1 MSAIPIQPQS
11 SRPTPIKSVVS
22 QVDSVSNIATLKH
35 LVSLLQKE
43 QSKIQDLLGSLSF
56 SLRSFNNLNQFL
68 ALIPLIAS
76 RVTEADAAALILFKP
91 NGHAI
96 LELLYCHE
104 SQPCP
109 NLRYTLELNTRR
121 LTSQK
126 IPENETVA
134 YLEAAFQQAL
144 GGNYRWHSTPILVR
158 NIAPHE
164 RGRLYLFSRDQD
176 YTWSETRQ
184 KLAQLVADQ
193 TSVAIEND
201 DLTAQVRK
209 QERLAKELEIGAEI
223 QARLLPETCPNIEG
237 VDLAA
242 QCKTASHVGGDY
254 FDFIPIYFS
263 QPTQKR
269 VELDQADR
277 WSIVIGDVM
286 GKGVPAGLMMTMTR
300 GMIRTDILNRHS
312 PARILRDL
320 NYVMYGDLESSNRFV
335 TLFYSE
341 YDPRTRTL
349 AFSNAAHH
357 PPLLWRS
364 QTNKI
369 ERLDT
374 DGLLIGLDVN
384 TTFSETDVRL
394 RPGDTIIYYTDGFTD
409 AASPDGDRFEEENLV
424 SAFHWACSQD
434 YSAQEILDYLYGQVE
449 TFVGIPNH
457 RSDDMTLIVLKAKSS
472 SPSLPSF
479 SRQR

>member
-1 MSAIPIQPQS
+1 MSAVPIPPQS
-11 SRPTPIKSVVS
+11 PRTTDSQNVVS
-22 QVDSVSNIATLKH
+22 PLDSVTNIANMKH

-68 ALIPLIAS
+68 SLIPLIAS

-91 NGHAI
+91 NGQAS
-96 LELLYCHE
+96 LELLYFHE
-104 SQPCP
+104 GKPCP
-109 NLRYTLELNTRR
+109 NLRYVLELSTRR
-121 LTSQK
+121 LISQK
-126 IPENETVA
+126 VPESSTVKF
-134 YLEAAFQQAL
+134 LEEQFSDAL
-144 GGNYRWHSTPILVR
+144 GQQYRWHSTPILVR

-164 RGRLYLFSRDQD
+164 RGRLYLFSQDQG

-193 TSVAIEND
+193 TAVAIEND

-209 QERLAKELEIGAEI
+209 QERLARELEIGAEI
-223 QARLLPETCPNIEG
+223 QARLLPENCPNIHG

-242 QCKTASHVGGDY
+242 HCKTASHVGGDY
-254 FDFIPIYFS
+254 FDFIPIYFTS
-263 QPTQKR
+263 PTQKR

-300 GMIRTDILNRHS
+300 GMLRTDILNRHS
-312 PARILRDL
+312 PSRILRDL

-341 YDPRTRTL
+341 YDPKTRNL
-349 AFSNAAHH
+349 VFSNAAHH

-364 QTNKI
+364 RTNSI
-369 ERLDT
+369 EHLDT

-384 TTFSETDVRL
+384 TTYSESEIRL
-394 RPGDTIIYYTDGFTD
+394 LPGDTVLYYTDGFTD
-409 AASPDGDRFEEENLV
+409 AASPDGDRFEEENLIKC
-424 SAFHWACSQD
+424 FHWACAQG
-434 YSAQEILDYLYGQVE
+434 YGAQEILDFLYAQVE
-449 TFVGIPNH
+449 HFIGSSSQ
-457 RSDDMTLIVLKAKSS
+457 RFDDMTLIVLKVKSS
-472 SPSLPSF
+472 SPSLPRF
-479 SRQR
+479 NGR